1 MNRTISLT
9 KMYTGFR
16 DDLFF
21 CAYLFLFLNAMI
33 STHLNLGD
41 PISDGANYTAKAFY
55 VLFLGVCALS
65 LVLRGTYT
73 TQELLAIGILL
84 ILGILSY
91 YISNGHFFFDLTLI
105 IAIAKGVDF
114 EKFLKRALVLLILFA
129 FVIICLAGLEIISSV
144 VKERVDNTQMRNSLG
159 FTHPNTIGLLVFEV
173 IAGVIALE
181 RKRLKTVHLWLLLA
195 VGVIFYLITRSQSCL
210 LGTVL
215 LVFAV
220 LIYKWLQRKAFSP
233 RQMQIFISV
242 VLIIAAVVTILFIR
256 YYWVRPE
263 ELGFQTLSGRITL
276 AQKYLDAYGVN
287 LFGHDILTGRDVA
300 LPGYAADYSYLDN
313 GEIWYLVRLGIVGF
327 VVFFFVYV
335 RMIVQAI
342 RQKEFVLCIIAAV
355 YLIYSLTEG
364 TALRIPFNFMI
375 IYAAI
380 SLYGGNFLKQEEA
393 KNRCGA
399 RLQYRAPHKELSGND
414 HEQSS

>member
-1 MNRTISLT
+1 
-9 KMYTGFR
+9 
-16 DDLFF
+16 
-21 CAYLFLFLNAMI
+21 MI

-55 VLFLGVCALS
+55 VLFLGVCVLS
-65 LVLRGTYT
+65 LVMRATYT
-73 TQELLAIGILL
+73 TQEILEIGVLL

-91 YISNGHFFFDLTLI
+91 LIADGHFFFDITLL
-105 IAIAKGVDF
+105 IAISKNIDF
-114 EKFLKRALVLLILFA
+114 EKFLKRAIILMILFA
-129 FVIICLAGLEIISSV
+129 FVVICLASLDVISSV

-159 FTHPNTIGLLVFEV
+159 FAHPNTLGLLVFEV

-195 VGVIFYLITRSQSCL
+195 VGVIFYFITRSQTCL

-220 LIYKWLQRKAFSP
+220 LIYKWLQKKALSP
-233 RQMQIFISV
+233 KRMQ
-242 VLIIAAVVTILFIR
+242 VLITLVIIIAAVVTILIIR
-256 YYWVRPE
+256 YYWVRPD

-287 LFGHDILTGRDVA
+287 LFGHDILTGRDIA

-327 VVFFFVYV
+327 VVFFYVYV
-335 RMIVQAI
+335 RMIVQTI
-342 RQKEFVLCIIAAV
+342 RKKEFVLCIIAVV
-355 YLIYSLTEG
+355 YLVYSLTEEP
-364 TALRIPFNFMI
+364 ALRIPFNFMI

-380 SLYGGNFLKQEEA
+380 SLYDGTFLKQE
-393 KNRCGA
+393 KSGNSCGA
-399 RLQYRAPHKELSGND
+399 RLQYPAPHKELSDND